1 MFAVF
6 RGLRNPARAMG
17 LGLVATFALVACDT
31 IPRLSGPAS
40 PRVDPSAPVPVA
52 MLVPQSAG
60 AGGSIVARSIENA
73 ARLAIADLQGAE
85 IDLRVY
91 DTAGEAGT
99 AAEAARRAIADGA
112 RVIVGP
118 LYTQTTT
125 AIVPE
130 VAGRDISVLSFSNNT
145 DVAGGNVF
153 ILGQTFDNVA
163 NRLTAYA
170 SREGRNSV
178 AVVHSS
184 DLAGNA
190 GRDAIIG
197 AANRAGL
204 SIATVQSY
212 PLSSQGITE
221 AGPRIAD
228 AIEQTG
234 ADTVFLTANVDTDL
248 PLIAT
253 TLPDNGVSPAQVR
266 YLGLTRW
273 NAAPEALS
281 LPGLQG
287 GIFTLPDQSVLA
299 QFESRY
305 QAAYGEAPHPLAG
318 LGYDAI
324 QTVGSL
330 VAGGRADALSA
341 SALTQSSGFA
351 GAYGVFRLLPD
362 GTNQRALA
370 VAQIQNNQVVV
381 VDPAPR
387 RFGGSLF

>member
-6 RGLRNPARAMG
+6 KGLRNPLRAAG
-17 LGLVATFALVACDT
+17 LGLVAAFGLVACDT
-31 IPRLSGPAS
+31 IPGVSTAAGP
-40 PRVDPSAPVPVA
+40 RIDRSAAVPVA
-52 MLVPQSAG
+52 MLVPKSA
-60 AGGSIVARSIENA
+60 AGGGSLVARSLENA
-73 ARLAIADLQGAE
+73 ARLAVADLQGAQ

-91 DTAGEAGT
+91 DTAGTAGA
-99 AAEAARRAIADGA
+99 AAEAARRAVADGA

-130 VAGRDISVLSFSNNT
+130 VTGRNLSVLSFSNNT
-145 DVAGGNVF
+145 AVAGGNVF
-153 ILGQTFDNVA
+153 ILGQTFANVA

-170 SREGRNSV
+170 RREGRGSV
-178 AVVHSS
+178 AVVHSA

-190 GRDAIIG
+190 GRDAIVA
-197 AANRAGL
+197 AANRAGI
-204 SIATVQSY
+204 SVATVQSY
-212 PLSSQGITE
+212 PLSSQGITQ

-228 AIEQTG
+228 AIEDTG
-234 ADTVFLTANVDTDL
+234 ADTVFLTANVDSDL
-248 PLIAT
+248 PLIAS
-253 TLPDNGVSPAQVR
+253 TLSQNGVSPEEVR

-273 NAAPEALS
+273 NAASQALS
-281 LPGLQG
+281 LPALQG
-287 GIFTLPDQSVLA
+287 GIFALPDQNVLA

-324 QTVGSL
+324 QVVGSL
-330 VAGGRADALSA
+330 VASGRGDALSP

-351 GAYGVFRLLPD
+351 GAYGVFRLLPG

-381 VDPAPR
+381 LDPAPR
-387 RFGGSLF
+387 RFGGGLF

>member
-6 RGLRNPARAMG
+6 RGLRNRVRATG
-17 LGLVATFALVACDT
+17 LGLVAAFGLAACDT
-31 IPRLSGPAS
+31 VPGMDMVTGPRI
-40 PRVDPSAPVPVA
+40 DPSAPVPVA
-52 MLVPQSAG
+52 MLVPKSAG
-60 AGGSIVARSIENA
+60 GGGSIVARSLENA
-73 ARLAIADLQGAE
+73 ARLAVADLQGAE

-91 DTAGEAGT
+91 DTAGEPG
-99 AAEAARRAIADGA
+99 AAAQAARRAVAEGA

-125 AIVPE
+125 AIVPA
-130 VAGRDISVLSFSNNT
+130 VAGQNVNVLSFSNNT
-145 DVAGGNVF
+145 AVAGGNVF
-153 ILGQTFDNVA
+153 ILGQTFANVA
-163 NRLTAYA
+163 NRLIAYA
-170 SREGRNSV
+170 RREGRDSV
-178 AVVHSS
+178 AVVHSA
-184 DLAGNA
+184 DLAGNT
-190 GRDAIIG
+190 GRDAIVA

-204 SIATVQSY
+204 SVATVQSY

-234 ADTVFLTANVDTDL
+234 ADTVFLTANVDSDL
-248 PLIAT
+248 PLIAS
-253 TLPDNGVSPAQVR
+253 TLSQNGVSPAQVR

-273 NAAPEALS
+273 SAAPQALS

-287 GIFTLPDQSVLA
+287 GIFTLPDQNVLA

-324 QTVGSL
+324 QAVGSL
-330 VAGGRADALSA
+330 VAGGPGDALSA
-341 SALTQSSGFA
+341 PALTQPSGFA

-370 VAQIQNNQVVV
+370 VAQIQNNQVIVL
-381 VDPAPR
+381 DPAPR
-387 RFGGSLF
+387 RFGGGLF